1 MATALLEVTDL
12 ACRRGGRKVFE
23 HLSFGLAAGELLAL
37 VGRNGSGKTTLLR
50 ALALLVRP
58 DQGSIRWQGA
68 YVGAEPEAW
77 RGRLAWLGHL
87 EGLKGDL
94 SVAENLLAAERLR
107 GAPPAE
113 DRLDSALVAFDL
125 PALSSRAVRTLS
137 AGQRRRTALARV
149 VLAQAPLWLLDE
161 PLNALDAPAQA
172 AFRAVLERHLA
183 AGGLAIAATHAD
195 LGVPCRTLELGSTA
209 YSPPPSSG
217 EVAEGLR
224 GSAASH
230 DPLRPFG
237 APPPQEGGGGERK
250 T

>member
-1 MATALLEVTDL
+1 MASSLLEVADL

-23 HLSFGLAAGELLAL
+23 RLSFAVGPGELLAL

-58 DQGSIRWQGA
+58 ESGSIHWQGA
-68 YVGAEPEAW
+68 DVRAEPEAW
-77 RGRLAWLGHL
+77 RARLAWLGHL

-94 SVAENLLAAERLR
+94 TVAENLLAAERLR

-125 PALSSRAVRTLS
+125 PSLAARPVRTLS

-161 PLNALDAPAQA
+161 PLNALDAPAQS
-172 AFRAVLERHLA
+172 AFRAALQKHLA

-195 LGVPCRTLELGSTA
+195 LGVTGRTLELA
-209 YSPPPSSG
+209 
-217 EVAEGLR
+217 
-224 GSAASH
+224 
-230 DPLRPFG
+230 
-237 APPPQEGGGGERK
+237 
-250 T
+250 

>member
-1 MATALLEVTDL
+1 MAALLLEVADL

-23 HLSFGLAAGELLAL
+23 RLSFAVGEGELLAL

-58 DQGSIRWQGA
+58 DAGSIHWQGA
-68 YVGAEPEAW
+68 DVRAEPEAW
-77 RGRLAWLGHL
+77 RGWLAWLGHL

-94 SVAENLLAAERLR
+94 TVCENLLAAERLR

-125 PALSSRAVRTLS
+125 SSLAARPVRTLS

-149 VLAQAPLWLLDE
+149 VLAQVPVWLLDE
-161 PLNALDAPAQA
+161 PLNALDAPAQSAFHA
-172 AFRAVLERHLA
+172 ALKKHLA

-195 LGVPCRTLELGSTA
+195 LDATGRTLELA
-209 YSPPPSSG
+209 
-217 EVAEGLR
+217 
-224 GSAASH
+224 
-230 DPLRPFG
+230 
-237 APPPQEGGGGERK
+237 
-250 T
+250 

>member
-1 MATALLEVTDL
+1 MASSLLEVADL

-23 HLSFGLAAGELLAL
+23 RLSFSIAAGELLAL
-37 VGRNGSGKTTLLR
+37 VGRNGSGKTTVLR

-58 DQGSIRWQGA
+58 ETGSIQWQGND
-68 YVGAEPEAW
+68 VRAEPEAW

-94 SVAENLLAAERLR
+94 TVAENLLAAERLR
-107 GAPPAE
+107 GATSAE

-125 PALSSRAVRTLS
+125 PSLAARPVRTLS

-161 PLNALDAPAQA
+161 PLNALDAPAQS
-172 AFRAVLERHLA
+172 AFRAALQKHLA

-195 LGVPCRTLELGSTA
+195 LGIGGGRTLELA
-209 YSPPPSSG
+209 
-217 EVAEGLR
+217 
-224 GSAASH
+224 
-230 DPLRPFG
+230 
-237 APPPQEGGGGERK
+237 
-250 T
+250 

>member
-1 MATALLEVTDL
+1 MASSLLEVADL

-23 HLSFGLAAGELLAL
+23 RLSFAVGPGELLAL

-50 ALALLVRP
+50 ALALLIRP
-58 DQGSIRWQGA
+58 ESGSIHWQGA
-68 YVGAEPEAW
+68 DVRAEPEVW
-77 RGRLAWLGHL
+77 RGQLAWLGHL

-107 GAPPAE
+107 GAPSAE

-125 PALSSRAVRTLS
+125 ASLAARPVCSLS

-161 PLNALDAPAQA
+161 PLNALDAAAQS
-172 AFRAVLERHLA
+172 AFRAALQKHLA

-195 LGVPCRTLELGSTA
+195 LGVTGRTLELA
-209 YSPPPSSG
+209 
-217 EVAEGLR
+217 
-224 GSAASH
+224 
-230 DPLRPFG
+230 
-237 APPPQEGGGGERK
+237 
-250 T
+250 